1 MQSNSQQTLQ
11 VSIDALKQAAGFR
24 AADCITDGM
33 VVGLGSG
40 STARH
45 ATLRVAA
52 RLSEGSLADIVA
64 IPTSDETERLARERG
79 IPLTTLDDHPRIDI
93 TIDGADE
100 VDPELDIIKGLGGF
114 LVREKI
120 VAYATEHEIIVV
132 DHSKRVNLLGT
143 RSPVPVEVVRFGWR
157 NTMAALERTGAHIQ
171 MRMAGNAPYI
181 TDEGNYILDCRYPDG
196 IEAPADLNATL
207 NTIPGV
213 VDNGLFL
220 GVAKTVIIASPDGIE
235 IVKRRP

>member
-93 TIDGADE
+93 TIDAQGQFYVNERELVKHDAETLKRAMLKVADGE
-100 VDPELDIIKGLGGF
+100 TDLPV
-114 LVREKI
+114 LVSGDR
-120 VAYATEHEIIVV
+120 
-132 DHSKRVNLLGT
+132 
-143 RSPVPVEVVRFGWR
+143 
-157 NTMAALERTGAHIQ
+157 
-171 MRMAGNAPYI
+171 NAPLQSMM
-181 TDEGNYILDCRYPDG
+181 TVLDV
-196 IEAPADLNATL
+196 AAQ
-207 NTIPGV
+207 
-213 VDNGLFL
+213 L
-220 GVAKTVIIASPDGIE
+220 GMSHLSFVARQHEPED
-235 IVKRRP
+235 